1 MLVPPPKAEARGSN
15 PFGCARWLRSG
26 NACRYVG
33 GDRRRM
39 YDLLAGLSV
48 IEASS
53 FVASPTA
60 GLYLAQMGAEVIR
73 VDQIGGGPDFR
84 RWPVTA
90 NNDSFYW
97 ENLNRAKKSVALD
110 LGRAEGRE
118 LLTALVRATGQFVT
132 NFPVGGF
139 LSHDRLAEGR
149 ADLVTVRVMGWPDG
163 SPALDYTVNNAVG
176 YPMLTGAG
184 PDPVNHVL
192 PAWDLLTGAYAAFAL
207 LAAIRRRSISGEG
220 GEVRLPLSDVAIG
233 TVANLGGVAEM
244 LYTGENRPRLGN
256 AVYGLFGRDFVTR
269 DGERTMIV
277 VVTSRQWA
285 NLVAALGLGEAV
297 AAVEADRGV
306 SFATDDGLR
315 FTHRD
320 ALYPLFERAIAAR
333 DHADLAAAFDAG
345 GIVHSPYRT
354 MYEAVEDP
362 ALVADNPIFGAA
374 DNPSGFAYP
383 AAGAF
388 ATLPHAE
395 RQPPRTAPLNGE
407 HSEEILAD
415 RLSLSS
421 GELARLIDAGI
432 VGVALK

>member
-1 MLVPPPKAEARGSN
+1 
-15 PFGCARWLRSG
+15 
-26 NACRYVG
+26 
-33 GDRRRM
+33 M

-48 IEASS
+48 VEASS

-60 GLYLAQMGAEVIR
+60 GLYCAQMGAEVIR

-84 RWPVTA
+84 RWPVTDA
-90 NNDSFYW
+90 NDSLYW

-110 LGRAEGRE
+110 LGRPEGRE
-118 LLTALVRATGQFVT
+118 LLQALVCATGQFIT

-139 LSHDRLAEGR
+139 LSHERLAEGR
-149 ADLVTVRVMGWPDG
+149 PDLITVRVMGWADG
-163 SPALDYTVNNAVG
+163 SPALDYTVNNSVG

-207 LAAIRRRSISGEG
+207 LAAIQRRSTTGKG
-220 GEVRLPLSDVAIG
+220 GEVRIPLSDVAIG
-233 TVANLGGVAEM
+233 TVANLGGVAEV
-244 LYTGENRPRLGN
+244 LYAGANRPRLGN

-269 DGERTMIV
+269 DGQRTMIV
-277 VVTSRQWA
+277 VVTPRQWA
-285 NLVAALGLGEAV
+285 NLIVALGLGAEV
-297 AAVEADRGV
+297 AAVEAERRV

-320 ALYPLFERAIAAR
+320 ALYPLFEAAIAAR
-333 DHADLAAAFDAG
+333 GHADLAAAFDAG
-345 GIVHSPYRT
+345 GIVHSSYRT
-354 MYEAVEDP
+354 MHDAVQDP
-362 ALVADNPIFGAA
+362 ALVADNPIFGQT

-388 ATLPHAE
+388 ATLPQLD
-395 RQPPRTAPLNGE
+395 RRPPAPAPRNGE
-407 HSEEILAD
+407 HSEEILSE

-421 GELARLIDAGI
+421 AELARLIDAGI
-432 VGVALK
+432 VGVAKTGD

>member
-1 MLVPPPKAEARGSN
+1 
-15 PFGCARWLRSG
+15 
-26 NACRYVG
+26 
-33 GDRRRM
+33 M

-60 GLYLAQMGAEVIR
+60 GLYCAQMGAEVIR

-90 NNDSFYW
+90 SNDSLYW

-118 LLTALVRATGQFVT
+118 ILQELVRATGQFVT

-139 LSHDRLAEGR
+139 LSHEKLAEGR
-149 ADLVTVRVMGWPDG
+149 ADLITVRVMGWADG
-163 SPALDYTVNNAVG
+163 SPALDYTVNNSVG

-207 LAAIRRRSISGEG
+207 LAAIQRRSVNGEG
-220 GEVRLPLSDVAIG
+220 GEVRIPLSDVAIG

-269 DGERTMIV
+269 DGRRTMIV
-277 VVTSRQWA
+277 VVTPRQWA
-285 NLVAALGLGEAV
+285 NLIAALELGEAI
-297 AAVEADRGV
+297 ARIETERGV
-306 SFATDDGLR
+306 SFAADDGLR
-315 FTHRD
+315 FEHRD
-320 ALYPLFERAIAAR
+320 ALYPLFEGAIAAR
-333 DHADLAAAFDAG
+333 DHDDLAAAFDVG

-354 MYEAVEDP
+354 MYDAVQDP
-362 ALVADNPIFGAA
+362 ALVAGNPIVGKAE
-374 DNPSGFAYP
+374 NPRGFAYP
-383 AAGAF
+383 AAGAI
-388 ATLPHAE
+388 ATLPQRD
-395 RQPPRTAPLNGE
+395 RQPPRAAPRNGE
-407 HSEEILAD
+407 HSEEILAE
-415 RLSLSS
+415 RLSFSS
-421 GELARLIDAGI
+421 AELARLIDAGI
-432 VGVALK
+432 VGVAKNGD

>member
-1 MLVPPPKAEARGSN
+1 
-15 PFGCARWLRSG
+15 
-26 NACRYVG
+26 
-33 GDRRRM
+33 M

-60 GLYLAQMGAEVIR
+60 GLYCAQMGAEVIR

-90 NNDSFYW
+90 ANGSLYW

-110 LGRAEGRE
+110 LGRPEGRE
-118 LLTALVRATGQFVT
+118 ILQELVRATGQFIT

-139 LSHDRLAEGR
+139 LSHEKLADGR
-149 ADLVTVRVMGWPDG
+149 ADLITVRVMGWADG
-163 SPALDYTVNNAVG
+163 SPALDYTVNNSVG

-207 LAAIRRRSISGEG
+207 LAAIQRRSASGEG
-220 GEVRLPLSDVAIG
+220 GEVRIPLSDVAIG

-244 LYTGENRPRLGN
+244 LYSGANRPRLGN

-269 DGERTMIV
+269 DGQRTMIV
-277 VVTSRQWA
+277 VVTPRQWA

-297 AAVEADRGV
+297 ARIEAARGV
-306 SFATDDGLR
+306 SFAADDGLR
-315 FTHRD
+315 FDHRD
-320 ALYPLFERAIAAR
+320 ALYPLFEAAIAKR

-354 MYEAVEDP
+354 MYEAVQDP
-362 ALVADNPIFGAA
+362 ALVADNPIFGSA

-388 ATLPHAE
+388 ATLPQQE
-395 RQPPRTAPLNGE
+395 RRPPRTAPRNGE

-421 GELARLIDAGI
+421 AELARLIDAGI
-432 VGVALK
+432 VGVAKSGD

>member
-1 MLVPPPKAEARGSN
+1 
-15 PFGCARWLRSG
+15 
-26 NACRYVG
+26 
-33 GDRRRM
+33 M
-39 YDLLAGLSV
+39 YNLLAALPV

-60 GLYLAQMGAEVIR
+60 GLYLAQFGAEVIR

-90 NNDSFYW
+90 ENNSLYW

-110 LGRAEGRE
+110 LGRPEGRE
-118 LLTALVRATGQFVT
+118 LLQELVRATGQLVT
-132 NFPVGGF
+132 NFPASGF
-139 LSHDRLAEGR
+139 LSHDTLAKGR
-149 ADLVTVRVMGWPDG
+149 ADLITVRVMGWPDG
-163 SPALDYTVNNAVG
+163 SPALDYTVNNSVG

-207 LAAIRRRSISGEG
+207 LAAIQRRNASGEG

-233 TVANLGGVAEM
+233 TVANMGGLAEV

-256 AVYGLFGRDFVTR
+256 AVYGLFGRDFTTR
-269 DGERTMIV
+269 DGQRTMIV
-277 VVTSRQWA
+277 VVTPRQWA
-285 NLVAALGLGEAV
+285 NLVAALDLGGAV
-297 AAVEADRGV
+297 AAIEAEHSV
-306 SFATDDGLR
+306 SFAKDDGLR

-320 ALYPLFERAIAAR
+320 ALYPLFERAIGAR
-333 DHADLAAAFDAG
+333 DHADLATAFDAG

-354 MYEAVEDP
+354 MLDAAQDP
-362 ALVADNPIFGAA
+362 ALVANNPIFGAA
-374 DNPSGFAYP
+374 ENPSGFAYP

-388 ATLPHAE
+388 ATIPQAD
-395 RQPPRTAPLNGE
+395 RQAPRPAPRNGQ
-407 HSEEILAD
+407 HSEEVLAE

-421 GELARLIDAGI
+421 GEIARLIDAGI
-432 VGVALK
+432 VGTANTGD

>member
-1 MLVPPPKAEARGSN
+1 
-15 PFGCARWLRSG
+15 
-26 NACRYVG
+26 
-33 GDRRRM
+33 M

-60 GLYLAQMGAEVIR
+60 GLYCAQMGAEVIR

-90 NNDSFYW
+90 ANGSLYW

-110 LGRAEGRE
+110 LGRPEGRE
-118 LLTALVRATGQFVT
+118 ILQELVRATGQFIT

-139 LSHDRLAEGR
+139 LSHEKLADGR
-149 ADLVTVRVMGWPDG
+149 ADLITVRVMGWADG
-163 SPALDYTVNNAVG
+163 SPALDYTVNNSVG

-207 LAAIRRRSISGEG
+207 LAAIQRRSASGKG
-220 GEVRLPLSDVAIG
+220 GEVRIPLSDVAIG

-244 LYTGENRPRLGN
+244 LYTGDNRPRLGN

-269 DGERTMIV
+269 DGRRTMIV
-277 VVTSRQWA
+277 VVTPRQWA
-285 NLVAALGLGEAV
+285 NLIAALNLGDAV
-297 AAVEADRGV
+297 ARIETERGV
-306 SFATDDGLR
+306 SFAADDGMR
-315 FTHRD
+315 FAHRD
-320 ALYPLFERAIAAR
+320 ALYPLFEAAIAKR

-354 MYEAVEDP
+354 MHDAVQDP
-362 ALVADNPIFGAA
+362 ALVNDNPIFGQS
-374 DNPSGFAYP
+374 DNPSGFVYP

-388 ATLPHAE
+388 ATLPQQE
-395 RQPPRTAPLNGE
+395 RQPPRPAPRNGQ
-407 HSEEILAD
+407 HSEEILSG

-432 VGVALK
+432 VGVAKSGD